1 MARGDWTFRTP
12 DGHDPSNFFP
22 DGEAG
27 PEPEVTYAERVRE
40 LYAQCAERRAT
51 VIDYTLI
58 DTSFDPYATL
68 PFAATVPLVV
78 VTATC
83 AICGDPPALPDPLC
97 ADCRKRLVDEAWEEQ
112 EVVDGRPKEVDG
124 VYTGGRRI
132 TRRTEARAIEYRE
145 AAKKIA
151 EEAKRKRAVVKH
163 RAVVVEQLMA
173 AGDGRSR
180 EEAEVEYER
189 RLGLGH
195 YADWVY
201 GGTEARGREDS

>member
-22 DGEAG
+22 DEPRVETEEERAAG
-27 PEPEVTYAERVRE
+27 RARRLALAGALVGAV
-40 LYAQCAERRAT
+40 CAECGVSLAG
-51 VIDYTLI
+51 YEA
-58 DTSFDPYATL
+58 SL
-68 PFAATVPLVV
+68 PCKGVS
-78 VTATC
+78 
-83 AICGDPPALPDPLC
+83 
-97 ADCRKRLVDEAWEEQ
+97 
-112 EVVDGRPKEVDG
+112 EVDG

-151 EEAKRKRAVVKH
+151 AEARRKRAVVRH

-180 EEAEVEYER
+180 EEAEAEYER